1 MKRIK
6 KMSLLIA
13 VGSIALVLLT
23 VFAVLWNKNRALGT
37 RLNGNSTN
45 ASGTQSSVGNT
56 DNNVGATGN
65 AVSDALQNTE
75 KYQMYSN
82 SSATKFE
89 YELKSS
95 YNSRE
100 EVLREIDDLNTC
112 YKYFCDKKESS
123 VVSKAKE
130 ARDGLMNILEEK
142 IKAYPPSDE
151 EILKSKTYVMEQRI
165 DGLAMLVYTA
175 EFDLNNRP
183 DNEEYRQIYQTR
195 KAEYEE
201 AKGIEDKYKNGEIT
215 VDQAL
220 EQLGV
225 SYTGLPY

>member
-1 MKRIK
+1 MKKR
-6 KMSLLIA
+6 SLFIA
-13 VGSIALVLLT
+13 AGAITLALLT
-23 VFAVLWNKNRALGT
+23 VFVILLSKNRVPGT

-130 ARDGLMNILEEK
+130 TRDGLMNILEEK

-151 EILKSKTYVMEQRI
+151 EILQSKIYVMEQKI

-175 EFDLNNRP
+175 EIDLSNRP
-183 DNEEYRQIYQTR
+183 DNEEYGQIYQTR

-201 AKGIEDKYKNGEIT
+201 AKKIENKYKKGEIT
-215 VDQAL
+215 VDEAL
-220 EQLGV
+220 KQLGV
-225 SYTGLPY
+225 VFTGLSY

>member
-1 MKRIK
+1 MKKR
-6 KMSLLIA
+6 SLFIA
-13 VGSIALVLLT
+13 AGAITLALLT
-23 VFAVLWNKNRALGT
+23 VFVILLSKNRVPGT

-45 ASGTQSSVGNT
+45 ASGTQKPVGNT
-56 DNNVGATGN
+56 DNNIGVTGN
-65 AVSDALQNTE
+65 ADPSMPQNTE

-130 ARDGLMNILEEK
+130 TRDGLMNILEEK

-195 KAEYEE
+195 KAEYDE

-220 EQLGV
+220 ERLGIN
-225 SYTGLPY
+225 YTGLPY